1 MDGGG
6 SILAMFC
13 RGQNSKM
20 KNVQDVHS
28 STGTDA
34 GGSMLTSFLRS
45 KNTRSL
51 KMYKDVHF

>member
-1 MDGGG
+1 
-6 SILAMFC
+6 
-13 RGQNSKM
+13 M

-28 STGTDA
+28 PTGTDA
-34 GGSMLTSFLRS
+34 GGSILASFLQS